1 MSNSVLDDPVDLGLC
16 FPRKV
21 SLEKKMN
28 TTYLSFQRKKN
39 KYTLYNLKL
48 ISKVN

>member
-21 SLEKKMN
+21 SLEKKN
-28 TTYLSFQRKKN
+28 EYNVLELSEKK
-39 KYTLYNLKL
+39 K
-48 ISKVN
+48 